1 MTKAEF
7 YGINPPT
14 ANLELL
20 ARFFEKYPEYVEK
33 AFLSVKVCMVS
44 NGRMYCLT
52 LLTLGNDERLVF
64 PTVDRPLPCA
74 SLYILASIPVLLGT
88 E

>member
-20 ARFFEKYPEYVEK
+20 ARFFEKYPEYVDK
-33 AFLSVKVCMVS
+33 AFLSVKVCMLS
-44 NGRMYCLT
+44 NGRMYCCP
-52 LLTLGNDERLVF
+52 LLTLGNDDRLVF

-74 SLYILASIPVLLGT
+74 SLHIFVSILIPLTG
-88 E
+88 